1 MNNWKENRRLPRFEP
16 PFVDVNLNFPNKQTI
31 GFVLDSSCGGL
42 SIALPDD
49 VVLPPVR
56 TPLSIDLIDHSSRMP
71 IGNATVI
78 RTWSGKGL
86 FDDVK
91 GVAVQ
96 FDQDLADDEI
106 KSILLRGNQ
115 QKIRLE
121 AQAELA
127 KVDMDY
133 LIGYRHDLT
142 ESQLK
147 LFTLALTIGVALA
160 SAYFGLIYHGSA
172 TGVLARPDLS
182 FWRTMVA
189 SLPGFLAVAC
199 TLLVVHKSISIQ
211 QIDAYISVL
220 KDCVLLQQYPREYKG
235 WEFEIR
241 RLRHI
246 LGTKIC
252 EKCRYIKPR
261 PCGDLKDEE
270 RKSLNSKPL
279 LHNPP
284 IDTNHLVTFS
294 AFFVICSLS
303 IVAVLIELISYQRGI
318 MFYMVV
324 ASIITLLLCGALAY
338 SVYVFIHLRKGR
350 YSVTHFRRCWV
361 DLLTRCRH
369 QA

>member
-1 MNNWKENRRLPRFEP
+1 MNNFEEKRRLPRFEP
-16 PFVDVNLNFPNKQTI
+16 PFVDVSLNFPNKKTI

-49 VVLPPVR
+49 FVLPAVR
-56 TPLSIDLIDHSSRMP
+56 SPLSIDLINQSSQMP
-71 IGNATVI
+71 IGSAAVV

-86 FDDVK
+86 FDDVN
-91 GVAVQ
+91 GVAVK
-96 FDQDLADDEI
+96 FDQELTDDEV

-133 LIGYRHDLT
+133 LIGYRRDLT
-142 ESQLK
+142 DSQLK

-160 SAYFGLIYHGSA
+160 SAYFGLVYHGSV
-172 TGVLARPDLS
+172 TGMLARPDLS

-199 TLLVVHKSISIQ
+199 TLLVVHKSINIQ

-246 LGTKIC
+246 LGTNFCKS
-252 EKCRYIKPR
+252 CRYNNPR

-270 RKSLNSKPL
+270 RKLLSSKPL

-284 IDTNHLVTFS
+284 VDTNHLVTFS
-294 AFFVICSLS
+294 TFFVICGLS
-303 IVAVLIELISYQRGI
+303 IIAVLIELLSFQRGTL
-318 MFYMVV
+318 FYMVI
-324 ASIITLLLCGALAY
+324 ASIIPMLLCGALAY
-338 SVYVFIHLRKGR
+338 SGYVFIHLRKGR

-361 DLLTRCRH
+361 DLLTRCRR